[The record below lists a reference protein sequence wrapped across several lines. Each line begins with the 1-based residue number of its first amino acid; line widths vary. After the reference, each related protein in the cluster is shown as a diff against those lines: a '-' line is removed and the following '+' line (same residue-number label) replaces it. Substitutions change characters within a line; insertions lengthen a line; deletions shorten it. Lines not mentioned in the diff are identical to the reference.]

1 MALIHHSIISRAQEL
16 IPAYVD
22 IANCQIVQSAR
33 SGTARIMH
41 KGDYLGSVA
50 IRPAFQPLSENA
62 TANEALELIK
72 VFGGR
77 ITYEL
82 GKGRAIANI
91 QIGDDIIA
99 SAMYKFRPKPVG
111 QITSLAR
118 EVREQLLFEAYR
130 LAANVLI
137 ADEVIGAYPKELR

>member
-22 IANCQIVQSAR
+22 IANCQIVQSAK

-41 KGDYLGSVA
+41 KGDYLGDVK
-50 IRPAFQPLSENA
+50 IRPAFQALSANP

-91 QIGDDIIA
+91 QIGEDIIA
-99 SAMYKFRPKPVG
+99 SAMYKFRPKNS
-111 QITSLAR
+111 QAATLAR
-118 EVREQLLFEAYR
+118 EVREQLLFTAYKS
-130 LAANVLI
+130 ASSVMI
-137 ADEVIGAYPKELR
+137 ADEVIG